1 MGNKTFEVANEESLL
16 GTQLQIGKKIFASL
30 LELHV
35 NENIPGVVIPTNVN
49 GMDFNITIEKA
60 DESDDK

>member
-16 GTQLQIGKKIFASL
+16 GTQLQIGKEILVSL
-30 LELHV
+30 LELHG
-35 NENIPGVVIPTNVN
+35 NENINGVVIPTSVN